1 MTESNMLHGPSRDG
15 SKSYCNSQTQDIEM
29 SDVCSHQTELADN
42 FHVNKFK
49 CITSM
54 QDT

>member
-1 MTESNMLHGPSRDG
+1 MLHGPRRYG
-15 SKSYCNSQTQDIEM
+15 SKSYCNNQTQDIEM
-29 SDVCSHQTELADN
+29 SDVYSHQTELADN

>member
-1 MTESNMLHGPSRDG
+1 MLTPSRDR
-15 SKSYCNSQTQDIEM
+15 SKSYCHNQTQDIEM
-29 SDVCSHQTELADN
+29 SDVCSHQTALADN
-42 FHVNKFK
+42 FHAKKFK